1 MIYNLKA
8 NKNISSAGISIS
20 GKETAFDVNGDEA
33 TGTFIATESGEY
45 SFYLKDEQGR
55 SGKNYKK
62 YVLKILKDEDPS
74 IMIIEPSQTNYE
86 INLEKDLLV
95 RSRISDDYG
104 FSGLTLNY
112 RKIRENSGNS
122 AAPQFTKI
130 IIPLKNLNA
139 TSVEVPYIWD
149 ITSLGMRSGDKTEY
163 FLEVTDNAGKSTRS
177 EIRSLFYKSPEEA
190 FKRTRKK
197 QEN

>member
-1 MIYNLKA
+1 
-8 NKNISSAGISIS
+8 
-20 GKETAFDVNGDEA
+20 
-33 TGTFIATESGEY
+33 
-45 SFYLKDEQGR
+45 
-55 SGKNYKK
+55 
-62 YVLKILKDEDPS
+62 
-74 IMIIEPSQTNYE
+74 MIIDPSQTNYE

-139 TSVEVPYIWD
+139 TAVEVPYIWD
-149 ITSLGMRSGDKTEY
+149 ITSLGMRSDDKTEY
-163 FLEVTDNAGKSTRS
+163 FLEVTDNAGKSTRY
-177 EIRSLFYKSPEEA
+177 EIRALFYKTPEE
-190 FKRTRKK
+190 
-197 QEN
+197 E